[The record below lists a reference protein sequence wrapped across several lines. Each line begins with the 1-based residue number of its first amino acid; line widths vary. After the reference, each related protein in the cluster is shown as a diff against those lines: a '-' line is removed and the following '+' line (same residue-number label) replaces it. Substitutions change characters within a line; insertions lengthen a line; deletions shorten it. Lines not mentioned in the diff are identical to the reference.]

1 MMSTAGTTSRRCSG
15 EEWLLLSQLDSLRPL
30 HCSGSTSPAIMIY
43 LAALG
48 LAMMS
53 MPVMAFDSVAS
64 MQLHV

>member
-1 MMSTAGTTSRRCSG
+1 
-15 EEWLLLSQLDSLRPL
+15 
-30 HCSGSTSPAIMIY
+30 MIY

-64 MQLHV
+64 MKLHV